1 MQLHL
6 PRDQSDRLKSLLV
19 AAGRREIGGVL
30 MGEQI
35 DIDRFR
41 IVDFSVDD
49 KTGSAA
55 HFVRSAEEHREALDA
70 FFSRTNRDYTRYN
83 YLGEWHS
90 HPSYSTNPSAEDCR
104 SMSNLVGGERSID
117 FAVLMIVRLRLFRR
131 LDVAAFTF
139 ARQQAARRADI
150 ERV

>member
-6 PRDQSDRLKSLLV
+6 PRDQSDRLKGLLA

-55 HFVRSAEEHREALDA
+55 HFVRSPEEHRAALDA
-70 FFSRTNRDYTRYN
+70 FFARTGRDYTRYN

-104 SMSNLVGGERSID
+104 AMNDLVGGERSID
-117 FAVLMIVRLRLFRR
+117 FAVLMIARLRLFRR
-131 LDVAAFTF
+131 LDVAAFIF
-139 ARQQAARRADI
+139 SRQHAARTI
-150 ERV
+150 EMRRL